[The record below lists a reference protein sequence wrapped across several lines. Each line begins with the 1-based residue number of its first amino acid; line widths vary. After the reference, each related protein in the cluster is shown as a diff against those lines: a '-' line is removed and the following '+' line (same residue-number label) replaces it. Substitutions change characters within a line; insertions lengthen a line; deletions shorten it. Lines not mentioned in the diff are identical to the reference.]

1 MSKRYL
7 EVRRI
12 VEERIESGEW
22 QVGYKLPRE
31 VDLCREFDVSRTTM
45 RRALS
50 TLAEEGKLKR
60 IKGTGTF
67 VSRPQ
72 IFEKTT
78 LFTHSFAEELRSQ
91 GLTCKTE
98 VLELRMLR
106 VSDEKVAQ
114 GLGIPIGA
122 SAMKL
127 KRLRYSEEKGE
138 QGPITLMTSYFPE
151 DIGAQI
157 LDCDYEK
164 FSLYQVRKSHRIVW
178 VQSIHKISATRL
190 PPRECRWLSANED
203 DLFFLMTTRLYD
215 KDGRVVE
222 YCESY
227 YPVDRNVFTFTV
239 ASE

>member
-1 MSKRYL
+1 MSKRYI
-7 EVRRI
+7 EIRRT
-12 VEERIESGEW
+12 VDEKIESGEW
-22 QVGYKLPRE
+22 AVGYKLPRE
-31 VDLCREFDVSRTTM
+31 VDLCREFDISRTTM
-45 RRALS
+45 RRALA
-50 TLAEEGKLKR
+50 LLVEEGKLKR
-60 IKGTGTF
+60 VKGTGTF

-78 LFTHSFAEELRSQ
+78 FFTQSFAEDLRSR

-114 GLGIPIGA
+114 GLCVPIGTA
-122 SAMKL
+122 VLKL
-127 KRLRYSEEKGE
+127 KRLRYSAEEGE
-138 QGPITLMTSYFPE
+138 HGPITLTTSYILE
-151 DIGAQI
+151 DIGVQI
-157 LDCDYEK
+157 RDCDFEK

-178 VQSIHKISATRL
+178 VQSMNTISATRL

-203 DLFFLMTTRLYD
+203 DLFFLMTTRLRD
-215 KDGRVVE
+215 KDGRIIE

>member
-7 EVRRI
+7 EVRRT
-12 VEERIESGEW
+12 VEKKIECGEW
-22 QVGYKLPRE
+22 AVGYKLPRE

-50 TLAEEGKLKR
+50 TLVEEGKLKR

-78 LFTHSFAEELRSQ
+78 FFTHSFAEELRSQ

-98 VLELRMLR
+98 VLELRRLR
-106 VSDEKVAQ
+106 VSDERAAE
-114 GLGIPIGA
+114 GLGIPIGTA
-122 SAMKL
+122 AVKL
-127 KRLRYSEEKGE
+127 KRLRYSREKGE
-138 QGPITLMTSYFPE
+138 YGPITLTTSYFPE
-151 DIGAQI
+151 DIGMQI
-157 LDCDYEK
+157 LDCDFEK
-164 FSLYQVRKSHRIVW
+164 FSLYQVRKSHRIAW
-178 VQSIHKISATRL
+178 VQNTTTISATRL
-190 PPRECRWLSANED
+190 PPRECRWLSANEN
-203 DLFFLMTTRLYD
+203 DLFFLMTARVCD
-215 KDGRVVE
+215 KNGRVIE

-227 YPVDRNVFTFTV
+227 YPIDRNVFTFTV